1 MSEFHTKIFKFE
13 NTHDD
18 LPLIDSLIPSP
29 MYISNNNV
37 PTNTKKVVSESHH
50 AEILSLPWQEVLLD
64 LVLWEVLLS
73 LKNLS

>member
-1 MSEFHTKIFKFE
+1 MREFHTKIFKFE

-29 MYISNNNV
+29 MNISNNNV

-50 AEILSLPWQEVLLD
+50 A
-64 LVLWEVLLS
+64 
-73 LKNLS
+73 